1 MPEIFDAEYPV
12 LQQYHVDMS
21 KAFLDENGNDL
32 ISKYL
37 GMLSPGNFEA
47 PGYFEG
53 RVSPGSQTKIVAPRR
68 YKAVDL
74 ADIDKKLREGVITK
88 EEAEALRE
96 QRLDPQSEDLIAAY
110 AAVRGILMKQDG
122 VGFHRP
128 FYNKS
133 LRKGDLNAV
142 EIDIGRPFTKEETAD
157 FAQILSNISGHG
169 EFNPIGSVNGVR
181 LINFDYLLPEGKDYA
196 DFNDRKKFNDS
207 FKKMVDT
214 ALKEMIFEDGV
225 EVSAK
230 SFLR

>member
-1 MPEIFDAEYPV
+1 MKMAMILSLNILA
-12 LQQYHVDMS
+12 L
-21 KAFLDENGNDL
+21 
-32 ISKYL
+32 
-37 GMLSPGNFEA
+37 LSPGNFEA

-88 EEAEALRE
+88 EEAETLRE

-142 EIDIGRPFTKEETAD
+142 EIDIGRPFTKEETAN

-181 LINFDYLLPEGKDYA
+181 LINFDYLSSYRRAKTMPTLTTEK
-196 DFNDRKKFNDS
+196 S
-207 FKKMVDT
+207 LTT
-214 ALKEMIFEDGV
+214 ALKRWSIP
-225 EVSAK
+225 
-230 SFLR
+230 L

>member
-1 MPEIFDAEYPV
+1 
-12 LQQYHVDMS
+12 MS

-110 AAVRGILMKQDG
+110 AAVRG
-122 VGFHRP
+122 F
-128 FYNKS
+128 
-133 LRKGDLNAV
+133 
-142 EIDIGRPFTKEETAD
+142 
-157 FAQILSNISGHG
+157 
-169 EFNPIGSVNGVR
+169 
-181 LINFDYLLPEGKDYA
+181 
-196 DFNDRKKFNDS
+196 
-207 FKKMVDT
+207 
-214 ALKEMIFEDGV
+214 
-225 EVSAK
+225 
-230 SFLR
+230 